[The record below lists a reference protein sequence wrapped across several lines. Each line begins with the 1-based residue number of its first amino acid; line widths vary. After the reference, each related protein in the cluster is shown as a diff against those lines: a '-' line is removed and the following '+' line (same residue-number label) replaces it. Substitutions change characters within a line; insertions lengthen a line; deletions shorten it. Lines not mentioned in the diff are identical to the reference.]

1 MNNGKNCQT
10 KNFSK
15 KQLAAKKAFEA
26 LIKKIVDSFI
36 KSYSEQILVV
46 NFRRK
51 KWQLTSKIFWVG
63 IGAKWMSKKFS
74 KLT

>member
-51 KWQLTSKIFWVG
+51 K
-63 IGAKWMSKKFS
+63 
-74 KLT
+74 